1 MNSNPK
7 IRAKEKF
14 LELFG
19 DKNVFEVVGH
29 RERLDWPG
37 SRGGYR
43 TQLIIDDCVVVEAL
57 DRDWRKSYK
66 KLTNEIENLYAAGLS
81 LV

>member
-19 DKNVFEVVGH
+19 DKNVFEVVGR
-29 RERLDWPG
+29 REYLDWVG
-37 SRGGYR
+37 SKGGYR
-43 TQLIIDDCVVVEAL
+43 TQLIIDDCVAAEAI

-66 KLTNEIENLYAAGLS
+66 KLTKEIENLYAAGLS